1 MLSSDGDSEA
11 VVIIDSSE
19 MPYALAVEDLN
30 QDGGMDVIVGHVEAS
45 TAVLLNAGGTGQ
57 FSAIQL
63 DDNDGT
69 AYGFDMADLD
79 GDGQLDIVIAKSGA
93 RNRIIFGSRASNR
106 RLAQLRAL
114 RAILREWF

>member
-1 MLSSDGDSEA
+1 MG
-11 VVIIDSSE
+11 
-19 MPYALAVEDLN
+19 
-30 QDGGMDVIVGHVEAS
+30 VIVGHVEAS

-69 AYGFDMADLD
+69 AYGFDTADLD

-106 RLAQLRAL
+106 
-114 RAILREWF
+114 